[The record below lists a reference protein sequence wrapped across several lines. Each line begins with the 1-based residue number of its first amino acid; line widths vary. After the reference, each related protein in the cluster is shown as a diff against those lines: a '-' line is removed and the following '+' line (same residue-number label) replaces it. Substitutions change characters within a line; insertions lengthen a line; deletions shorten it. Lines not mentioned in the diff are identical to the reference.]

1 MHIVIKTLPRN
12 ISFLCL
18 NSIYV
23 LVRVCIG
30 ACVERKGEASRYH
43 CSFLFDLRVAPSKIA
58 CQYKACLYLTFY
70 DMVLNAKAKLCLTE
84 ANQKRSCMLRNP

>member
-1 MHIVIKTLPRN
+1 MFEFN
-12 ISFLCL
+12 IRISE
-18 NSIYV
+18 S
-23 LVRVCIG
+23 G
-30 ACVERKGEASRYH
+30 EREREREKRRGITISLL
-43 CSFLFDLRVAPSKIA
+43 FLFDLRVAPSKIA

>member
-1 MHIVIKTLPRN
+1 MFEFN
-12 ISFLCL
+12 IRISE
-18 NSIYV
+18 S
-23 LVRVCIG
+23 G
-30 ACVERKGEASRYH
+30 ERERERDASRYH
-43 CSFLFDLRVAPSKIA
+43 GSFLFDLRVAPSKIA

>member
-1 MHIVIKTLPRN
+1 MFEFN
-12 ISFLCL
+12 IRISE
-18 NSIYV
+18 S
-23 LVRVCIG
+23 G
-30 ACVERKGEASRYH
+30 ERERERERGEASRYH

-84 ANQKRSCMLRNP
+84 ANQKRSCMLRKP

>member
-1 MHIVIKTLPRN
+1 MFEFN
-12 ISFLCL
+12 IRISE
-18 NSIYV
+18 SVY
-23 LVRVCIG
+23 R
-30 ACVERKGEASRYH
+30 ERERERERRGEASRYH